1 MSRPIRIANAGGY
14 WGDDP
19 DAPRRQLLGGPID
32 YLTIDAL
39 AEVTMVILEKLRAK
53 DPSRGYATD
62 VVGSLAPLLPE
73 LARRGVRVVT
83 NAGGVNPDACADAL
97 EAAAKTRGLSPR
109 IAVVGGAE
117 VDAARLAPPHADTGE
132 PFSGIAPFV
141 ATSHAYL
148 GARGIAMALG
158 KGAEIVVT
166 GRVADASLVL
176 GPLVHE
182 HGWRWDDWDRLAAG
196 TIAGHV
202 LECGAQA
209 TGGNLTD
216 WRGIPFDEIGYPIT
230 EVAADGRF
238 AITKHPGS
246 GGRVSRE
253 TVTEQLLYEIGD
265 PRRYETP
272 DVTADFTSIAIR
284 DDGAD
289 RVVVE
294 GARGTP
300 APVTLKAGVSWSAGW
315 RSAGT
320 YLVGPPDAEEKARAL
335 AQLLWKRAGRFDET
349 STELFGGAHAFLRL
363 AVRDADR
370 QKVEAFSRR
379 FASYALSGPPGLTI
393 PGGGRPPVVEA
404 FGFWPARIARESV
417 APWVSI
423 GGERIAYD
431 ESVVRS
437 GEAERPAPRVSELSE
452 EEVLATGRRVPLVSL
467 AFARSGDKGDNA
479 NIGVAARS
487 ESAYRA
493 LGRVLTP
500 DLVRSAFAAE
510 CAGEVRRC
518 ELPNLL
524 AFNFVLTR
532 ALGGGGTLS
541 LRSDPQGKLFAQRLL
556 ATEVVL

>member
-1 MSRPIRIANAGGY
+1 VSRVVRIANAGGY

-19 DAPRRQLLGGPID
+19 DAPGRQLLGGPID

-62 VVGSLAPLLPE
+62 VVVPLAQLLPE

-83 NAGGVNPDACADAL
+83 NAGGVNPGACADAL
-97 EAAAKTRGLSPR
+97 EAAARRRGLSPR

-117 VDAARLAPPHADTGE
+117 VDATRLAPAHADTGA
-132 PFSGIAPFV
+132 PFSEIAPFV
-141 ATSHAYL
+141 ASAHAYL
-148 GARGIAMALG
+148 GARGIARALE

-166 GRVADASLVL
+166 GRVADASLAL

-182 HGWRWDDWDRLAAG
+182 HGWRWDDRDRLAAG

-216 WRGIPFDEIGYPIT
+216 WRGVSFDEIGYPIA

-246 GGRVSRE
+246 GGRVSKQ
-253 TVTEQLLYEIGD
+253 TVIEQLLYEIGD

-272 DVTADFTSIAIR
+272 DVTADFTSIALR
-284 DDGAD
+284 EDGED
-289 RVVVE
+289 RVVLE

-300 APVTLKAGVSWSAGW
+300 APATLKAGVCWSAGW

-320 YLVGPPDAEEKARAL
+320 YLVGPPDADEKARAL
-335 AQLLWKRAGRFDET
+335 AELFWKRVGRFDET
-349 STELFGGAHAFLRL
+349 LTELFGGVHAFLRL
-363 AVRDADR
+363 AVRDVDR
-370 QKVEAFSRR
+370 GNVEAFSRR

-393 PGGGRPPVVEA
+393 PGGGRPPVVES
-404 FGFWPARIARESV
+404 FGFWPARIAREAV
-417 APWVSI
+417 APWVRI

-431 ESVVRS
+431 ESLVHDDS
-437 GEAERPAPRVSELSE
+437 GEIQPPRSAELSE
-452 EEVLATGRRVPLVSL
+452 EEGVVGHAVPLVSL
-467 AFARSGDKGDNA
+467 AFARSGDKGDNV

-487 ESAYRA
+487 EATYRA
-493 LGRVLTP
+493 LARVLTP
-500 DLVRSAFAAE
+500 DFVRSVFAAE
-510 CAGEVRRC
+510 RPGEVRRY

-556 ATEVVL
+556 ATEITL